1 MSQEIME
8 KQFPKSTLKSISELI
23 DGDLD
28 LTAAN
33 GTKIAYTGWTE
44 IEVRLNSLEKDE
56 PAIVV
61 PFLITND
68 NIEYPILG
76 YNVIEELIKPMDKSG
91 KQSVHLTAAAHASF
105 QDFSEEVLL
114 KLVELI
120 QATNSD
126 KLCVVK
132 STKRDMVIP
141 ANRTVQVNCRANI
154 GPVAEKTPVL
164 FEPDELASWPD
175 GLTVHET
182 LTTVKQGST
191 SQVKIDIVNTTNH
204 DIVLRNRTVLGRLQ
218 LVQSITPVEVKLK
231 DEPIPTTQ
239 ETATSAKPAQVTV

>member
-1 MSQEIME
+1 MSIMSQEMME

-91 KQSVHLTAAAHASF
+91 EQSVHLTAAVHASF

-141 ANRTVQVNCRANI
+141 ANRTVQVNC
-154 GPVAEKTPVL
+154 
-164 FEPDELASWPD
+164 
-175 GLTVHET
+175 
-182 LTTVKQGST
+182 
-191 SQVKIDIVNTTNH
+191 
-204 DIVLRNRTVLGRLQ
+204 
-218 LVQSITPVEVKLK
+218 
-231 DEPIPTTQ
+231 
-239 ETATSAKPAQVTV
+239 